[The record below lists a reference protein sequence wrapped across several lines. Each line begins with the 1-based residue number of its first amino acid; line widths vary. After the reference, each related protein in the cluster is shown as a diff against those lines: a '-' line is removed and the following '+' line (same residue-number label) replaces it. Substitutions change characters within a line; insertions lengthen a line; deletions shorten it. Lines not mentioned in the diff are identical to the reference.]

1 MRNNGIDLSFDA
13 EEARIVPRDYKMI
26 QVNTY
31 QVSKREVLDQFSIE
45 DMLYHFNYDDILD
58 GIGSDYCKK
67 YFDLIEGE
75 NE

>member
-1 MRNNGIDLSFDA
+1 MRNNCIDLSFDV
-13 EEARIVPRDYKMI
+13 EEARTVPRDYRII
-26 QVNTY
+26 QVNAY
-31 QVSKREVLDQFSIE
+31 QVSKREVLDHFSIE
-45 DMLYHFNYDDILD
+45 DILDHFAYDDILD